1 MNAHYCDALFTPVRA
16 CLRHFKPRRIGLAGC
31 VAGRISQPN
40 LGTDADR
47 TIAAYDPAAGT
58 YDHKAEDMPSRFIA
72 SRLLLLLFTALII
85 SFPSDS
91 RSQPMSSLKEIRESG
106 IVMQKWEKS
115 CAAATIAT
123 VLTYGFHDPVSE
135 RYAAAKMLEKT
146 DPKKVKLVGGFSLLD
161 LKKFVVSRGY
171 QATAYKGLSLED
183 LRLFKAPIV
192 PINVYGYNHYVV
204 FNGIKDNE
212 VLLADP
218 AFGHRTLSFK
228 KFESIWLNKI
238 AFVIEKKMEQQ

>member
-1 MNAHYCDALFTPVRA
+1 MGKPHQNNSWNNRITSYNVCYTKL
-16 CLRHFKPRRIGLAGC
+16 LRDL
-31 VAGRISQPN
+31 
-40 LGTDADR
+40 DW

-58 YDHKAEDMPSRFIA
+58 YDHKAEDMPNRFIA

-91 RSQPMSSLKEIRESG
+91 RSQPMSSLKEIRENG

-146 DPKKVKLVGGFSLLD
+146 DPTKVKLVGGFVITSYSIHYTKLYEINASPLR
-161 LKKFVVSRGY
+161 VS
-171 QATAYKGLSLED
+171 
-183 LRLFKAPIV
+183 V
-192 PINVYGYNHYVV
+192 
-204 FNGIKDNE
+204 
-212 VLLADP
+212 
-218 AFGHRTLSFK
+218 
-228 KFESIWLNKI
+228 
-238 AFVIEKKMEQQ
+238 